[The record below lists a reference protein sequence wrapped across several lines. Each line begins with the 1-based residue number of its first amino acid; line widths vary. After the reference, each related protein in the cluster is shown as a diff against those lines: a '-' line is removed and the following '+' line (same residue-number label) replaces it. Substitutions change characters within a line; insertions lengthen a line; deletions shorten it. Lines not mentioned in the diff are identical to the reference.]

1 MLWLV
6 FVCRSTEAAIV
17 HGTVTDPLGLP
28 VIHAS
33 VVLVQNGQILALA
46 LTRTDGS
53 YQISSS
59 ASGRFYVLT
68 SASNFK
74 QITSLSFYAGAVDS
88 HEEDMVLEPANVRQ
102 EIVTS
107 VTGTPLP
114 EAQVSAAVTV
124 RRNAEFRNRLNLV
137 DPLRQIPGVFVLQQG
152 QYGGPASLFIRGGNS
167 DANEVN
173 LDGVPII
180 NIGGQF
186 DFSNLSTAGVG
197 QFEVYRGPNSVL
209 YGSDAAAGVV
219 SLSTPRGS
227 TPFPSFFYEGDAG
240 SHTSFRNMA
249 QLGGTYKRLDYY
261 AGFDGFQSDNDI
273 KMDEYHDYTST
284 ANLGYAWS
292 GATQF
297 RVTAR
302 NSDAAV
308 GTPGAFNFYGI
319 ATPASNR
326 IRTSTLEPRG
336 SITQSAI
343 GTTWCAMA

>member
-1 MLWLV
+1 MRRLPRCWRKKDFDAGSTWLLLFDAV
-6 FVCRSTEAAIV
+6 AGFRLPLTEAAIV

-88 HEEDMVLEPANVRQ
+88 HEEDVVLEPANVRQ

-227 TPFPSFFYEGDAG
+227 TPFPSFSMKA
-240 SHTSFRNMA
+240 MP
-249 QLGGTYKRLDYY
+249 
-261 AGFDGFQSDNDI
+261 
-273 KMDEYHDYTST
+273 
-284 ANLGYAWS
+284 
-292 GATQF
+292 
-297 RVTAR
+297 
-302 NSDAAV
+302 AV
-308 GTPGAFNFYGI
+308 
-319 ATPASNR
+319 TPAFAIWRSWAAP
-326 IRTSTLEPRG
+326 TEG
-336 SITQSAI
+336 SIITPALTASRA
-343 GTTWCAMA
+343 TTT